1 MNPFE
6 TLAESGAADA
16 PTRIHGVVIGLVT
29 NTKDPDKLARVKVKF
44 PWLSDSD
51 ESDWARVATPMA
63 GNGRGLQLL
72 PEVDDEVLVAF
83 EHGDMRF
90 PYVLGVL
97 WNGKDKPP
105 EDNAD
110 GKNDVRV
117 LKSRGGLQI
126 RLTDEAGKEKIEIVD
141 KSGKNRIVIDA
152 AAKSVTIAAD
162 GDVTVSAPQGT
173 LKLEART
180 IELKA
185 TGSAKLESGGA
196 LDVKA
201 SGALTLKG
209 ASVDIN

>member
-6 TLAESGAADA
+6 SFPGAGS
-16 PTRIHGVVIGLVT
+16 PETSSRIQGVVIGLVT
-29 NTKDPDKLARVKVKF
+29 NTRDPEKLARVKLKF

-63 GNGRGLQLL
+63 GRERGLQLM

-97 WNGKDKPP
+97 WNGKDRPP
-105 EDNAD
+105 QDNAD
-110 GKNDVRV
+110 GRNNVRV
-117 LKSRGGLQI
+117 LKSRGGLEI
-126 RLTDEAGKEKIEIVD
+126 RLTDEQGKEKIEILD
-141 KSGKNRIVIDA
+141 KSGRNRIVIDA
-152 AAKSVTIAAD
+152 AGKAITIAAD
-162 GDVTVSAPQGT
+162 GDVTISAPQGT

-180 IELKA
+180 IEMKA
-185 TGSAKLESGGA
+185 TGDATLQAGQAMTVKSAAA
-196 LDVKA
+196 LA
-201 SGALTLKG
+201 LKG